1 MPLYD
6 CMLLLKPH
14 VRKEQLIELVAR
26 VGKHVY
32 SRNGVV
38 TEIKSFGSV
47 QLGYGIKK
55 LDGRYYQGQLMQM
68 TMMATPNINKELH
81 YLNKEDRLLRWLL
94 VKHRDT
100 KFGFQFLG
108 DDDIRGDLSK
118 FSRISLS
125 DDDTSGDYEDEDDDD
140 DDDEYIDTG
149 DVGER
154 SMEIE
159 NQTEK

>member
-6 CMLLLKPH
+6 CMLMLKPH
-14 VRKEQLIELVAR
+14 VRKEALMDLVAR

-38 TEIKSFGSV
+38 TDIKSFGTV

-55 LDGRYYQGQLMQM
+55 LDGRHYQGQLMQM

-94 VKHRDT
+94 VKHRDV
-100 KFGFQFLG
+100 KFGLEFMDEDDEDG
-108 DDDIRGDLSK
+108 DVDFSEFPRDSIFDNDDSED
-118 FSRISLS
+118 S
-125 DDDTSGDYEDEDDDD
+125 DDSSSQDDDD
-140 DDDEYIDTG
+140 DDDD
-149 DVGER
+149 
-154 SMEIE
+154 
-159 NQTEK
+159 

>member
-6 CMLLLKPH
+6 CMLMLKPH
-14 VRKEQLIELVAR
+14 VRKEALMDLVAR

-38 TEIKSFGSV
+38 TDIKSFGTV

-55 LDGRYYQGQLMQM
+55 LDGRHYQGQLMQM

-94 VKHRDT
+94 VKHRDV
-100 KFGFQFLG
+100 KFGLEFMDEDDEDG
-108 DDDIRGDLSK
+108 DVDFSEFPRDSIFDNDDSED
-118 FSRISLS
+118 S
-125 DDDTSGDYEDEDDDD
+125 DDSSSQDDDD
-140 DDDEYIDTG
+140 DDST
-149 DVGER
+149 
-154 SMEIE
+154 
-159 NQTEK
+159 NNHK